1 MKIALSNL
9 TTIDFK
15 PLLLSLTLAAPFSAN
30 ADILSLSVG
39 GGAWNETPDGN
50 YQTTNI
56 GDDEVNVTDNLFWD
70 KESQGYIFATLE
82 HPIPMLPNIKIA
94 HTKIEHDGSGDVSL
108 SSLNF
113 KFDGIDFN
121 GNITNDISIESL
133 DLYAYYEILDNVV
146 SLDLGLNIRNLKIA
160 YNIKETT
167 SSAAV
172 SDSVS
177 ATLPML
183 YAMVGATPWPGLT
196 ISGEL
201 SYIAYS
207 GNSISDF
214 TAKVAYTTD
223 YFVGLELGY
232 RKQTYELDDISDTDA
247 DLSFDGVF
255 AGAYLKF

>member
-1 MKIALSNL
+1 MKTAISNF
-9 TTIDFK
+9 TTLNFK
-15 PLLLSLTLAAPFSAN
+15 SLLLSLTLAVPFSAN
-30 ADILSLSVG
+30 ADILSFSVG

-50 YQTTNI
+50 YQKI
-56 GDDEVNVTDNLFWD
+56 GDPDEVSVTDNLFWE
-70 KESQGYIFATLE
+70 KESQGYVFATLE
-82 HPIPMLPNIKIA
+82 HPVPVLPNIKIT
-94 HTKIEHDGSGDVSL
+94 HTKIEHDGNG
-108 SSLNF
+108 NTPIF
-113 KFDGIDFN
+113 TFN
-121 GNITNDISIESL
+121 GKDFSGKVINDVSIESL
-133 DLYAYYEILDNVV
+133 DLYAYYEILDNIV

-160 YNIKETT
+160 YNIEETA

-177 ATLPML
+177 ATFPML
-183 YAMVGATPWPGLT
+183 YAMAGVTPWPGLT

-214 TAKVAYTTD
+214 TAKIAYTTD

-232 RKQTYELDDISDTDA
+232 RKQSYELDDISDTDA
-247 DLSFDGVF
+247 NLSFDGVF

>member
-1 MKIALSNL
+1 MKIALSNF

-15 PLLLSLTLAAPFSAN
+15 SLLLSLTLATPFSAN
-30 ADILSLSVG
+30 ADILSFSVG
-39 GGAWNETPDGN
+39 AGAWNETPDGN
-50 YQTTNI
+50 YQKI
-56 GDDEVNVTDNLFWD
+56 GDPDEVSVTDNLFWD
-70 KESQGYIFATLE
+70 KESQGYVFATLE
-82 HPIPMLPNIKIA
+82 HPVPLLPNIKIA
-94 HTKIEHDGSGDVSL
+94 HTKIEHDGNGSTPV
-108 SSLNF
+108 F
-113 KFDGIDFN
+113 TFN
-121 GNITNDISIESL
+121 GKDFSGKVINDVSIESL

-146 SLDLGLNIRNLKIA
+146 SLDLGLDIRNLKIA
-160 YNIKETT
+160 YNIEAKAGPIT
-167 SSAAV
+167 SASE

-177 ATLPML
+177 ATFPML

-214 TAKVAYTTD
+214 TAKIAYTTD

-232 RKQTYELDDISDTDA
+232 RKQSYQLDDISDTDA